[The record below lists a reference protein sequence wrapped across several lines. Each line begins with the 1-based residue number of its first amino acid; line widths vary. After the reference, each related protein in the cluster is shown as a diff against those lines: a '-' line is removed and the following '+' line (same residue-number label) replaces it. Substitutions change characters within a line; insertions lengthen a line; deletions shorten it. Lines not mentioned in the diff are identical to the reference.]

1 MNAMLTDDDL
11 ADLLTEAAETYAVPE
26 RGPSLLRGEGE
37 NTPPVRPL
45 HRRRWVQTSA
55 AAAMVAGALV
65 AGSLFS
71 GGGPATTDGPVAGS
85 TATTGLAPIG
95 QAGPKAGVPTS
106 ATDSAAAPVPAAAA
120 PNGVQR
126 GATTNPVVAPAP
138 APDRVVKSGTI
149 ALVVD
154 DKQVTPTLN
163 AVQTAVEGLQG
174 YVSTSSTQELGARP
188 TGTVTFRIPVG
199 NFERAVARVRTL
211 GGVSVRSAGTS
222 GQDVTAQYADTA
234 AQLSSLRAARNRF
247 LTILA
252 RANTIGETLTV
263 QQRVDDV
270 QSQIDRLEGQRQLL
284 ANQSDLATLTV
295 LVNQKDDP
303 ILAQQTKTEGG
314 FARAWREARDGFS
327 SGVQGIIARSGR
339 GLLVLLVLVGLAVV
353 LRLGWRIARRQLL

>member
-11 ADLLTEAAETYAVPE
+11 ARLLTETAETYAVPE

-37 NTPPVRPL
+37 NTPPVRPR
-45 HRRRWVQTSA
+45 HRRRWVQASA
-55 AAAMVAGALV
+55 AAAIVAAALV

-95 QAGPKAGVPTS
+95 RAGPEAGV
-106 ATDSAAAPVPAAAA
+106 AVPAAAA
-120 PNGVQR
+120 PNGLKS
-126 GATTNPVVAPAP
+126 GASTNPVVAPAP
-138 APDRVVKSGTI
+138 APDRVVKTGTI

-339 GLLVLLVLVGLAVV
+339 GVLVLLVLVGLAVV